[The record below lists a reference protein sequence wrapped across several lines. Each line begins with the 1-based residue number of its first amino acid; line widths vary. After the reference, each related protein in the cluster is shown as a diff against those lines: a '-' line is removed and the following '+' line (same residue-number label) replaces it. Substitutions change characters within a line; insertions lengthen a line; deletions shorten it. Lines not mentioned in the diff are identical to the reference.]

1 MQEYLTYTTEETEK
15 LEVIQLSEKLGGNIE
30 LAIKQLAE
38 SKKQKNRMKM
48 KYILSQKQMKTLAI
62 TFAGLLCLFIVACTG
77 QQTDMNKLCGE
88 WKSICEKP
96 DIRIAKD
103 GKYYRLTLF
112 ARNGM
117 MGNMEPEI
125 YLIQEKDGTMFIE
138 TGFHIDISYDAG
150 KDIITFSTYGDYIR
164 KI

>member
-1 MQEYLTYTTEETEK
+1 
-15 LEVIQLSEKLGGNIE
+15 
-30 LAIKQLAE
+30 
-38 SKKQKNRMKM
+38 
-48 KYILSQKQMKTLAI
+48 
-62 TFAGLLCLFIVACTG
+62 
-77 QQTDMNKLCGE
+77 
-88 WKSICEKP
+88 
-96 DIRIAKD
+96 
-103 GKYYRLTLF
+103 
-112 ARNGM
+112 M